1 MTEIEIQFSNMEEIL
16 QFCSICKKMDANIDV
31 KNGKKWID
39 GKSLLGL
46 MSLDMGDRLKLVVH
60 GEDEESVDR
69 YFGSFLRKNQS

>member
-1 MTEIEIQFSNMEEIL
+1 
-16 QFCSICKKMDANIDV
+16 MDADIDV